1 MNQETK
7 DRVIAK
13 FKQRIAEMKQK
24 REERDRNQLDMISSR
39 PHLGELNN
47 DDESIANEGK

>member
-1 MNQETK
+1 MKQETK

-24 REERDRNQLDMISSR
+24 REEHDRKQLDMISSR
-39 PHLGELNN
+39 LHLGELNN
-47 DDESIANEGK
+47 DGEPMSNHN

>member
-7 DRVIAK
+7 ERVIAK

-24 REERDRNQLDMISSR
+24 REEHDRKQLDMFSSR
-39 PHLGELNN
+39 PNLVELNN
-47 DDESIANEGK
+47 DGEPMSNHN